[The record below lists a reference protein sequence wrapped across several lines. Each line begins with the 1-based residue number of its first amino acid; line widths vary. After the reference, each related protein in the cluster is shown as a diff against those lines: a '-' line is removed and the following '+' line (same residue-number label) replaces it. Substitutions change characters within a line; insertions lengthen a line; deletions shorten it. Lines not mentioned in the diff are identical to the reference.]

1 MAQLEPDALRAVEQ
15 ALARYIGEVEGAGLR
30 SSTAHTY
37 IHHARA
43 FVRWLKGGFAPGA
56 TLPRA
61 WPRGGASRGGPR
73 RMGASRERPINP
85 RRRDQGAGSGGPRRR
100 AGPPGRLRRGERWS
114 APRGR

>member
-1 MAQLEPDALRAVEQ
+1 MSITDHTDTGSGTMAQLGPDALREVEQ

-56 TLPRA
+56 TLPRGENHDPPA
-61 WPRGGASRGGPR
+61 APGGGPR
-73 RMGASRERPINP
+73 
-85 RRRDQGAGSGGPRRR
+85 
-100 AGPPGRLRRGERWS
+100 
-114 APRGR
+114 